1 MQQLT
6 KPYFFILLTLIF
18 IALLYLLSPI
28 LTPFLVGA
36 LLAYLVQPVVKRLE
50 KWKLPH
56 LFSVTLIFLIL
67 LSLILFAIIMLIPLI
82 NKQIILLA
90 EFIPQVIDWLQNSVM
105 PWLSEFINMKAIK
118 PTLTSS
124 TLSKTGLV
132 FNVVLSSGYALV
144 GWVVN
149 LVLTPVITFYLLC
162 DWNRFVAGL
171 KNLLPRTIE
180 PTVVKL
186 VKECDAVLGAFFKGQ
201 LLVMLGLCL
210 IYGIGLSLIGLRVGL
225 ILGIIGGILSVVP
238 YLGSIFVVI
247 SASIMALVQFGYWQS
262 LFWVWG
268 VFIIGQALES
278 YVLTPYLIG
287 DRIGLHPVAVIFAIM
302 AGGALFGFVGVLL
315 ALPVA
320 GGFIVFVRFFLQ
332 QYYGSKLYCK

>member
-28 LTPFLVGA
+28 LTPFLLGA

-105 PWLSEFINMKAIK
+105 PWLSEFINIKAIK

-171 KNLLPRTIE
+171 RHLLPRTIE

-186 VKECDAVLGAFFKGQ
+186 VRECDEVLGAFFRGQ

-225 ILGIIGGILSVVP
+225 MLGIIGGILSIVP
-238 YLGSIFVVI
+238 YLGSIFVLI
-247 SASIMALVQFGYWQS
+247 SASISALVQFGYWQAV
-262 LFWVWG
+262 FWVWG
-268 VFIIGQALES
+268 VFLIGQIIES
-278 YVLTPYLIG
+278 YILTPYLIG
-287 DRIGLHPVAVIFAIM
+287 GRIGLHPVAVIFAIM
-302 AGGALFGFVGVLL
+302 AGGTLFGFFGVLL
-315 ALPVA
+315 ALPLAAVLMVL
-320 GGFIVFVRFFLQ
+320 IRFANK
-332 QYYGSKLYCK
+332 QYYHSKFYC

>member
-1 MQQLT
+1 MLQSAQQ
-6 KPYFFILLTLIF
+6 YFLILFGILL
-18 IALLYLLSPI
+18 IALLYFLSPI
-28 LTPFLVGA
+28 LTPFLSGA
-36 LLAYLVQPVVKRLE
+36 LLAYLFHPLVKKLE
-50 KWKLPH
+50 KYNIPH
-56 LFSVTLIFLIL
+56 LLSVIIIFFVL
-67 LSLILFAIIMLIPLI
+67 LCLMMLIIVMVTPII
-82 NKQIILLA
+82 NKQIILFI
-90 EFIPQVIDWLQNSVM
+90 EVIPQIIAWIQRSVM
-105 PWLSEFINMKAIK
+105 PWLTGWMNINAFQ
-118 PTLTSS
+118 PTLST
-124 TLSKTGLV
+124 TLSKTNFIFSTL
-132 FNVVLSSGYALV
+132 LSSGFTLI
-144 GWVVN
+144 GWIIN
-149 LVLTPVITFYLLC
+149 LILTPVVTFYLLC
-162 DWNRFVAGL
+162 DWDRMLRSL

-180 PTVVKL
+180 STVVKL

-287 DRIGLHPVAVIFAIM
+287 DSIGLHPVAVIFAIM

-320 GGFIVFVRFFLQ
+320 AVLMVLVRFAMQ